1 MVKTKG
7 KSYDLKNELNQIV
20 ELNQNIKCFTISE
33 EDEQTEDKIDSLQK
47 VLK

>member
-33 EDEQTEDKIDSLQK
+33 EDE
-47 VLK
+47 